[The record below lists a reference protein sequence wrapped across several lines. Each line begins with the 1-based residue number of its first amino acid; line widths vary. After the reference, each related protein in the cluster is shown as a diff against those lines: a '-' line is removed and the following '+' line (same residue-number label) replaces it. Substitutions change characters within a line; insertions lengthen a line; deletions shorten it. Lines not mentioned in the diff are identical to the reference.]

1 MTDAVTQGSASDLY
15 EHADSQTGTS
25 WLWNPGIMLTIVVL
39 AAAALRIY
47 KIGGYSLW
55 GDEGFS
61 AAIVMQSWRPFWLSL
76 IYEPWWAFYFVLLK
90 PWTLC
95 FGSGDVALRSFSALI
110 GIVAIVPIYY
120 LGKRLF
126 SRRTGLIA
134 AGITALCP
142 VQIWYSQEVRGYSL
156 YVLLSALCW
165 LAFLAALHNPRS
177 QNLSLWS
184 VLTVLTGYCHFIGLG
199 IIPAQWVCIA
209 IRRPDSRIARRFAL
223 ATAAS
228 LIALAPIPI
237 FMAML
242 YTGQVSWILPPSWAQ
257 IGQLFVTI
265 AGGLNSKSGV
275 VICLILLLFVGEA
288 LFVSFQHRRDPNGW
302 EGCLFALAGFLVPI
316 IVTIGGAFFVPMLV
330 ARYLLVSFPPFV
342 VLAAQGLLTFRRPKA
357 ALIMV
362 AALVALTGREL
373 HGIYSTEPRD
383 DWRAAVRYV
392 MTHSQPDDAAI
403 VIWPLNRYV
412 FEYYAARAPGP
423 GAPPVVLGENRDI
436 VDGVRIVANRFASDT
451 GGVLRTVGSLPKM
464 YHRVWLIRPESIG
477 LDPHVRNERELS
489 QLVVALAQEYRT
501 HVPILFKGMVV
512 LLYDTPAASE
522 RSAMGTPRVSH

>member
-1 MTDAVTQGSASDLY
+1 MTNTVTPVRAEDLY
-15 EHADSQTGTS
+15 GHSDSRTGVS
-25 WLWNPGIMLTIVVL
+25 WLSNPAIMLAIVVL

-47 KIGGYSLW
+47 ELGGYSLW

-76 IYEPWWAFYFVLLK
+76 IYEPSTAVYFVLLK
-90 PWTLC
+90 LWTLC
-95 FGSGDVALRSFSALI
+95 FGSGEVALRSFSALI

-134 AGITALCP
+134 AGMAALCP

-165 LAFLAALHNPRS
+165 LAFLAALRNPRS
-177 QNLSLWS
+177 QNLSIWS
-184 VLTVLTGYCHFIGLG
+184 VLTVLTGYCHFIGMG

-209 IRRPDSRIARRFAL
+209 IRRPDSRIARRLAL

-237 FMAML
+237 FMATL
-242 YTGQVSWILPPSWAQ
+242 YSGQVGWILPLSWAQ
-257 IGQLFVTI
+257 IGQVFVLI

-275 VICLILLLFVGEA
+275 VICLIFLLFVGEA
-288 LFVSFQHRRDPNGW
+288 LFVSFQHRTDPNGW
-302 EGCLFALAGFLVPI
+302 ESCLFALAGFLVPI
-316 IVTIGGAFFVPMLV
+316 AVTIAGAFFVPMLV

-342 VLAAQGLLTFRRPKA
+342 VLAAHGLLTFRPPKA
-357 ALIMV
+357 AFVLA

-383 DWRAAVRYV
+383 DWRATVSYV

-412 FEYYAARAPGP
+412 FEYYAARAPGTDT
-423 GAPPVVLGENRDI
+423 PPVILGENRDI

-451 GGVLRTVGSLPKM
+451 GGVLRMVGSLSKT
-464 YHRVWLIRPESIG
+464 YHRVWLIRPESID
-477 LDPHVRNERELS
+477 LDPHIRNERELS
-489 QLVVALAQEYRT
+489 QLVAALAQEYQT

-512 LLYDTPAASE
+512 SLYDTPAASK
-522 RSAMGTPRVSH
+522 RSAVGTPIVSH